1 MQAIPPEDREIP
13 DILKECKDL
22 MREKAAIHELIKD
35 YQFSL
40 KKARYAPRSKV

>member
-1 MQAIPPEDREIP
+1 MQAIPAEDKDIG

-22 MREKAAIHELIKD
+22 MRQKASIHDLIKD

-40 KKARYAPRSKV
+40 KKAR